1 MNHRIFGKMEEYAAA
16 HEEKIFYLISHS
28 VEELTAAPQTEAR
41 FDQELVD
48 FLAVRELTYV
58 DDLDAPRTDFAL

>member
-1 MNHRIFGKMEEYAAA
+1 LSGRWRSTRPLTK
-16 HEEKIFYLISHS
+16 EKIFYLISHS

-48 FLAVRELTYV
+48 FLAVRKLTYV
-58 DDLDAPRTDFAL
+58 DDLDAPRADFAL